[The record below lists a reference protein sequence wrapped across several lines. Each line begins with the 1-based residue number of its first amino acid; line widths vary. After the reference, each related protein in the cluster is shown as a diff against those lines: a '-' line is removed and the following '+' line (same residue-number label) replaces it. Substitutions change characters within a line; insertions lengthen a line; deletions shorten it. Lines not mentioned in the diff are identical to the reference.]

1 MRRRLQELMAC
12 GRHEVVVCDFLS
24 QAVNV
29 PAVEQVVLLQHN
41 IETMIWRRMAGQ
53 APTAL
58 HRWLYSQQARRMF
71 AFEKRVCQ
79 NAAHVIAVSKLDAAT
94 MRDTF
99 EVERVNS
106 ISTGVDGEY
115 FRRPGDLTMKSDLV
129 FVGSLDWMPNIDG
142 IQWFVTEVLPQIRQR
157 RPDCKLALVGRN
169 PTSLVRQLCE
179 RDPHIHL
186 YADVP
191 DVRPFLWGAH
201 AAIVPL
207 KVGGGTRLKIYEA
220 MAAATPQVSTTI
232 GAEGLEVEP
241 GKDILLAESPED
253 FASACL
259 LLLDDEQ
266 ARVRIAESALRMV
279 NERFG
284 WPQVGRAFEEILQQV
299 RKRPRVH

>member
-1 MRRRLQELMAC
+1 MNEYCTSADRIPHILPRRGTVRFLTQALENCWSPLPLTIARDRSVPMRRRLQALMAC

-29 PAVEQVVLLQHN
+29 PAVEQVVLLKHN

-142 IQWFVTEVLPQIRQR
+142 IQWFVTEVLPDR
-157 RPDCKLALVGRN
+157 K
-169 PTSLVRQLCE
+169 S
-179 RDPHIHL
+179 
-186 YADVP
+186 
-191 DVRPFLWGAH
+191 
-201 AAIVPL
+201 
-207 KVGGGTRLKIYEA
+207 TRLNSSHLGISYA
-220 MAAATPQVSTTI
+220 V
-232 GAEGLEVEP
+232 
-241 GKDILLAESPED
+241 
-253 FASACL
+253 FCL
-259 LLLDDEQ
+259 
-266 ARVRIAESALRMV
+266 
-279 NERFG
+279 
-284 WPQVGRAFEEILQQV
+284 
-299 RKRPRVH
+299 